1 MSTVVTLH
9 SALFQGLCFRTSS
22 IGVSERM
29 AADRTKMVADRS
41 SASARFSD
49 DDDVWIF
56 YHAAFGMAS

>member
-41 SASARFSD
+41 SASARLSD

-56 YHAAFGMAS
+56 